1 MKKLKFRY
9 RLIYFVLNV
18 FFFKNIQITVKGIEN
33 IPKNKGFIIA
43 ANHEHSWDPVIMAF
57 LMKRNIHFFSID
69 YVSKKT
75 LSEKKWASNLERF
88 IFGDSISGLFLRWT
102 EQIQVSH
109 VNKSLNKRAF
119 AAAGEYIKKSEII
132 GIFPEGEPE
141 LKKKKIYPGVAIL
154 SKRNNCKILPV
165 YLRNNAP
172 SDDIVNLNFTK
183 VEMAIGKTLNF
194 SVSVDST
201 KKRVMKEVYR
211 LKND

>member
-9 RLIYFVLNV
+9 RLIYFVLNA
-18 FFFKNIQITVKGIEN
+18 FFFKNIQITVKGTEN

-43 ANHEHSWDPVIMAF
+43 ANHEHSWDPVVISF

-69 YVSKKT
+69 YISKKT

-88 IFGDSISGLFLRWT
+88 IFRDSISGLFLIWA
-102 EQIQVSH
+102 EQIQVSR
-109 VNKSLNKRAF
+109 VNKRINKRAL
-119 AAAGEYIKKSEII
+119 AAAGEYIKKSEIV
-132 GIFPEGEPE
+132 GIFPEGELQ
-141 LKKKKIYPGVAIL
+141 LKEKKIYPGVAIL
-154 SKRNNCKILPV
+154 SKRNKCKILPV
-165 YLRNNAP
+165 YLSNNAP
-172 SDDIVNLNFTK
+172 SDDFIKLNFTK
-183 VEMAIGKTLNF
+183 ASMTIGKTLNF